1 MSAIDTASTQYAQAS
16 TMLANLYTTIPLMRG
31 SLVASVDGRVLV
43 ADLDESRQGATA
55 AVVASS
61 FALGAKL
68 AEVIGNSGVGEM
80 TVQTDDGYVCLYAAG
95 DRAVLATLAMPNAN
109 LGLLNIRSR
118 EAAASLAELVPALV
132 QGTSP

>member
-1 MSAIDTASTQYAQAS
+1 
-16 TMLANLYTTIPLMRG
+16 MRG

-68 AEVIGNSGVGEM
+68 AEVIGTSGVEEM
-80 TVQTDDGYVCLYAAG
+80 TVQTDDGYICLYAVG
-95 DRAVLATLAMPNAN
+95 ERAVLATLAMPDAN
-109 LGLLNIRSR
+109 LGLLNLRSR
-118 EAAASLAELVPALV
+118 ETAVSLAADVSVLLER
-132 QGTSP
+132 TSS

>member
-1 MSAIDTASTQYAQAS
+1 MSAIDTASTEYAQAS
-16 TMLANLYTTIPLMRG
+16 SALADLYTAIPLMRG

-68 AEVIGNSGVGEM
+68 AEVIGTSGVEEM
-80 TVQTDDGYVCLYAAG
+80 TVQTDDGYICLYAVG
-95 DRAVLATLAMPNAN
+95 ERAVLATLAMPDAN
-109 LGLLNIRSR
+109 LGLLNLRSR
-118 EAAASLAELVPALV
+118 ETAVSLAADVSVLLER
-132 QGTSP
+132 TSS